1 VETVDSKEEVVVNEE
16 NFNDL
21 TFETKDLNAPSD
33 LEQEFQTQTDDE
45 PAETTV
51 VEPDPEVVEPEVSSE
66 DKSIAH
72 FQRVAQKKD
81 DLLKQ
86 QDLELQTFRTRLEAI
101 ETSQNANKPPEPQRE
116 TLQYPR
122 EPIPDDDQD
131 TLRFLREKDAYRDK
145 VSTHESAQVKAKLD
159 QIDAERVEAS
169 QQKEWQN
176 HRNTTLGQY
185 MEAGMSADKAMKVF
199 NFGYS
204 DASTNAL
211 NLEKYFDTVHS
222 QPTPQAKPK
231 LNAGPNPAG
240 AGGAEEV
247 VSDDADSQFN
257 EQQEVGASKR
267 IMPL

>member
-1 VETVDSKEEVVVNEE
+1 METVDGKEEVVVSEE

-21 TFETKDLNAPSD
+21 TFEPKDLNAPSD
-33 LEQEFQTQTDDE
+33 LEQEFQTQNDE
-45 PAETTV
+45 PEETTV

-86 QDLELQTFRTRLEAI
+86 QDLELQTFKTRLEAI
-101 ETSQNANKPPEPQRE
+101 ENANKPPEPKKE

-131 TLRFLREKDAYRDK
+131 MLRFLREKDAYRDK
-145 VSTHESAQVKAKLD
+145 VSMHESAQVKAKLD
-159 QIDAERVEAS
+159 QIDAERVEAN

-211 NLEKYFDTVHS
+211 NLEKYFDTVHG
-222 QPTPQAKPK
+222 QPTPRAKPK

-247 VSDDADSQFN
+247 VSDDADSQFDN
-257 EQQEVGASKR
+257 QQEVGASKR